1 MKIGE
6 GFKTYKTLHFLNNS
20 GAGALNQTNC
30 REIKNQFTFN

>member
-1 MKIGE
+1 MGRALKH
-6 GFKTYKTLHFLNNS
+6 KKKLLYNYS